1 MSSDDEVKKLQEK
14 VAALE
19 AELKELKGRDLS
31 PGKQHKMSAAK
42 LETLEETGD
51 EATQAY
57 IKSQFV
63 SRELS
68 SGSVVASK
76 DFRRAGNAIMAA
88 NKFKASGASAPAPA
102 PVDPRNSHA
111 VAAVVPNRFLPP
123 KAEDSVLDE
132 VLKIHG
138 EIAAA
143 KWDADTLTLC
153 KTLKHPMAYVV
164 STILKTWNAAEN
176 LHVDEDTIVMML
188 TQLEDGYLAT
198 NPYHNATHACDVAY
212 TVHVMLMSGVRDA
225 LQLTDLQCATCV
237 IAAAAHDFRHPGIA
251 ATYLIA
257 MSDDLALTY
266 NDKSPLESMHCAE
279 FFKMLKKKGSHIDIF
294 ANLPKKE
301 QQDVRK
307 TIIGAI
313 LATDMSVHFDYLD
326 KFIKK
331 FPAPFGPDAAALTAA
346 DQDFAISMLLHC
358 ADISNPAKP
367 KDAYFDWTDRVLAE
381 FYHQGDK
388 EAESG
393 LPVSNFFDRSA
404 PSVAKMQ
411 TGFINFIVRPIFTAW
426 CEFVP
431 ALNEMTMPHIES
443 NAAIW
448 KAETPYIPTTQ
459 AFVDAGKKDWDWEKG
474 AWR

>member
-1 MSSDDEVKKLQEK
+1 MAKK
-14 VAALE
+14 
-19 AELKELKGRDLS
+19 R
-31 PGKQHKMSAAK
+31 
-42 LETLEETGD
+42 
-51 EATQAY
+51 
-57 IKSQFV
+57 
-63 SRELS
+63 
-68 SGSVVASK
+68 
-76 DFRRAGNAIMAA
+76 
-88 NKFKASGASAPAPA
+88 
-102 PVDPRNSHA
+102 
-111 VAAVVPNRFLPP
+111 
-123 KAEDSVLDE
+123 
-132 VLKIHG
+132 
-138 EIAAA
+138 
-143 KWDADTLTLC
+143 
-153 KTLKHPMAYVV
+153 
-164 STILKTWNAAEN
+164 
-176 LHVDEDTIVMML
+176 EDTIVMML